1 MHRARK
7 NRSII
12 IGSLLIL
19 LLMISVGYAAFQT
32 SLTIRGTSRITSNWD
47 VRITNVTTGV
57 ATGDAENVSTPTW
70 TDLTAYMEAN
80 LYDKGS
86 AMDYDVTIS
95 NRGTFDAKLD
105 NIITTPSSNEAV
117 IITFS
122 GYTKGETLA
131 KGQDKVI
138 HVKIQYNPNYNGTA
152 EVSGTSI
159 VEFQYV
165 QDEGSNIPTETRYL
179 LTYDYGENGGTSTNA
194 ENEYLAEGTVV
205 NLSGKAA
212 TKAGYTFV
220 GWNTD
225 KNAHTALSTTT
236 MTANTTLY
244 AIFSKQLTITFDKNG
259 NTSQTN
265 ASGTAVTTQTVTRTC
280 TLWNKDAS
288 CSVTAPTMV
297 AASGFTIDGYS
308 TGATTYSDYWTH
320 NTAKNVSADATWYAQ
335 STKAGVD
342 RTITFYR
349 NGNTNFIHG
358 GTTTTGTSRAITV
371 CTTPA
376 VHNGATQAGSCS
388 ANFTMPTIT
397 APNATPTVLGWSE
410 GASNRTIVYTS
421 GQVVNNLEMTSNRS
435 LYAQTQKAPLDR
447 TITFY
452 KNGNTS
458 FTYGGTT
465 YTDNS
470 KTFTVCT
477 IAASYNGSSQG
488 GSCTANVTMP
498 TITAPDATPDVIGWS
513 TGANTRTATYT
524 SGQVVS
530 NLSMTADKSFYAQS
544 QKAAIPLTASWNA
557 NGASLSS
564 TTASSCNIAAAYNGA
579 TQGGSCTVD
588 APTITRSNYDIIGFN
603 TTAASTSNN
612 SSYNSSTGKL
622 TLTASNT
629 GNTWYAV
636 TKKTAAFTASWNANG
651 ATLSSTTAKSCYI
664 YNTAESCTVDAPT
677 ITRSNYDI
685 IGFNTSASSTS
696 NNSSYNTSTGKL
708 TLSSSNTGSTWYAI
722 TKKTAAFTASWNANG
737 ATLSSTAA
745 KSCNIYNTSD
755 SCTVDAPTIT
765 RTDYDIIGFN
775 TSASSTA
782 NNSSYNTSTKKLTLT
797 SSNTGST
804 WYAVTKKTSAFTAI
818 WNANG
823 ATLSSTTAK
832 SCNIY
837 NTDNSC
843 TVDAPTITRDGFT
856 ITGFNT
862 TAASTANNSSY
873 NTSTGKLTLSS
884 SNTGNTWYAIT
895 SKLVTL
901 TFHKNGNTSQ
911 TNASGTAVTDETVT
925 RTCTIQNSAVQCSI
939 TAPTMV
945 AADGFTI
952 NGYSTG
958 ATTYSNYWTHN
969 TAKTNISADADW
981 YAQSTKAAVNR
992 TIKFYRNSNT
1002 NFIHG
1007 GTTTTGTS
1015 RTITVCTIPATHNG
1029 TAQDTSCSADFTMP
1043 TITAPS
1049 ATPTVIGW
1057 STGSSTRTASYTS
1070 GQVVTG
1076 LTMTANRNLY
1086 AQSKSDAIDRTIT
1099 FYRNGNTNF
1108 IHGGTTTTGTS
1119 RTITVCTI
1127 ASTYN
1132 GTAQGT
1138 SCSANFTMPTIT
1150 APSATPDVIGWSDA
1164 ADNRTASYTS
1174 GQVVNSLSMSSN
1186 RSLYAQS
1193 QKASVQLTASWN
1205 ANGASLSSTSASN
1218 CTIAAAYN
1226 GASQG
1231 DSCTV
1236 DAPTITR
1243 SNYDIIGFNT
1253 SASSTANNSSY
1264 NTSTKKLTL
1273 TSSNTGSTWYAVT
1286 KKIAAYTATWNS
1298 NGATLSSTTSKSCY
1312 IYNTETT
1319 CTVDAPTITRN
1330 GYTIIGYNTSAS
1342 STTNNSNYN
1351 TSTGKLTLSA
1361 SGTWY
1366 AITKSDT
1373 ACTANWVPN
1382 GATLSFITE
1391 SSCYLYNTET
1401 TCTIDAPTITR
1412 DDFTITGFNTSA
1424 SSTTNNSSYSTS
1436 TGKLTCNPNTNSG
1449 QPWYAITKKMFTIT
1463 YAKGTGVSSISP
1475 TTTSVSKTIQNSATS
1490 VAVTLPKINP
1500 STNYGSL
1507 GWFDGDTKV
1516 GDSEGTY
1523 YATGAIALTAKAK
1536 VLPVLK
1542 SSTGSSTN
1550 VIIGSSGIDKT
1561 NVTSIV
1567 FEDSINIPN
1576 GATNWDVSAV
1586 TDSGAVMAW
1595 ATADPNDNTKYVIHV
1610 GGDGG
1615 VIANT
1620 GLGYL
1625 FDGYTNLASVT
1636 FGNNFDTTRTTG
1648 MSYMFRNCTSLTSL
1662 DLSSFDTSKVTN
1674 MSYMFSGCTSLTS
1687 LNLSTF
1693 DTSKVT
1699 NMGYMFAGNT
1709 GLTSI
1714 TFGTGWSHPT
1724 ATSNNMQYMFRN
1736 CSSLTTLNNLNYLN
1750 TSNVT
1755 NMTYM
1760 FYNCPSLTNLNVSNF
1775 DTSKVTNMSY
1785 MFAGNTG
1792 LTSITFGEGW
1802 SHPTAASNNMKA
1814 MFQDCSSLITL
1825 TNLNY
1830 LDTSNVT
1837 NMGDDYSYS
1846 GMFNGCSSLTSL
1858 DVSTFDTSNVTSMR
1872 WMFQNCSNLTSITF
1886 GTGWSHPTAASNGMG
1901 SMFAGCTSLTTLN
1914 NLNNVD
1920 TSNVTS
1926 MANMFQ
1932 NCTSLTNLNLS
1943 NFDTS
1948 NVSYMSQM
1956 FDGCSGLTGIT
1967 FGTGW
1972 GHATA
1977 TSLSMQYMFR
1987 NCTSLTSLDLSTFD
2001 TSNVTSMN
2009 NMFQNCTSLTNLNVS
2024 NFDTSNVTTMTNMF
2038 YNCSALTTLKLCTFD
2053 TLAAT
2058 AMNYMFQNTTNMQAI
2073 YVGSGWDT
2081 SGAQAVN
2088 MFTGSGVSSVT
2099 QLASCKLEAG
2109 ISVAHTATPGTI
2121 TLTVSDSQNN
2131 NITSYEYSIDGG
2143 TTWVTQTNPNI
2154 DDNIYTF
2161 TGLTYNTQYT
2171 VKVRVTDNN
2180 NNQVIRTLGITTENV
2195 SAPTFS
2201 ENVSGEVIITY
2212 PSGCSSPYSCKY
2224 QIDGGQEITVTG
2236 NETLPFATDGIVDA
2250 KVTIEGNTITSTYNL
2265 KKVDLYVSSSGNDT
2279 TGYGTQA
2286 KPYATIGK
2294 AYDSASSSR
2303 AATIHLLTN
2312 IDVVNNI
2319 TMNSSKSITID
2330 GGKVIKRAN
2339 SNVTPVIA
2347 IASGSLTLNGTKL
2360 DGNLSNYLTLTDG
2373 PLLSVTNGASSTINS
2388 NSSLELNSARG
2399 LYVNNGSSVTLNG
2412 KIEQCLSRT
2421 GINGGAIYIGTNSTV
2436 TQNVGSQITES
2447 GTNSGNGGGV
2457 YIASTGTFNTSGI
2470 IYENSAANGGGIY
2483 NNGGT
2488 VNINEGS
2495 NISYNGASAG
2505 SGGGIYSNGGTVTL
2519 NGTTNG
2525 GIIQNNTTAG
2535 SDTGG
2540 GGINMHGGTL
2550 TVNKGTITENTTVA
2564 YGGGIDST
2572 AAANININGGTISN
2586 NTVSTGM
2593 GGGVH
2598 LGTNVTGTMTN
2609 GTITANHANG
2619 TESSTG
2625 NGGGMSIQTTAN
2637 MTISGGTISNNVAN
2651 RYYGGIALL
2660 GNTTNSGELTISGG
2674 TISGNTATNYDGG
2687 GIGVEGDLTMTGG
2700 SLTSN
2705 TGRYGGA
2712 IYINNNGTFNLR
2724 GGSITNNVSRTAYN
2738 GVNYG
2743 AIYKTSGATYN
2754 VNTSG
2759 SQYCNNNGQSNINTQ
2774 CIFNTTTTIT
2784 ITSSKTT
2791 QDTQTCTHNNAS
2803 FGGYGY
2809 RYRFNITV
2817 TNGSVTSGKMCY
2829 SPDSSSTT
2837 SYCAT
2842 YRNSGLASGNAGYA
2856 CFVGTNT
2863 WDFYRANYCVYAVV
2877 NGSNNSTK
2885 TKYQC

>member
-1 MHRARK
+1 MHRARR

-12 IGSLLIL
+12 IGSLLVL
-19 LLMISVGYAAFQT
+19 LMMISVSYAAFQAR
-32 SLTIRGTSRITSNWD
+32 LTIRGTSRITSNWD

-80 LYDKGS
+80 LYDKGA

-122 GYTKGETLA
+122 GYTKGEMLP

-165 QDEGSNIPTETRYL
+165 QGEGSNIPTVTTHL
-179 LTYDYGENGGTSTNA
+179 LTYNYSENGGTSTNA
-194 ENEYLAEGTVV
+194 ENEYLPEGTVV
-205 NLSGKAA
+205 NLSGKVA

-225 KNAHTALSTTT
+225 KDAHTGLSSTTMSADT
-236 MTANTTLY
+236 ILY
-244 AIFSKQLTITFDKNG
+244 AIFSKQITITFDKNG

-265 ASGTAVTTQTVTRTC
+265 SSGTAVTTQTVTRTC

-376 VHNGATQAGSCS
+376 VHNGATQAGSCT

-397 APNATPTVLGWSE
+397 APSNTPNVLGWSE

-421 GQVVNNLEMTSNRS
+421 GEVVNNLEMTSNRS
-435 LYAQTQKAPLDR
+435 LYAQTQKE
-447 TITFY
+447 
-452 KNGNTS
+452 
-458 FTYGGTT
+458 
-465 YTDNS
+465 
-470 KTFTVCT
+470 
-477 IAASYNGSSQG
+477 
-488 GSCTANVTMP
+488 
-498 TITAPDATPDVIGWS
+498 
-513 TGANTRTATYT
+513 
-524 SGQVVS
+524 
-530 NLSMTADKSFYAQS
+530 
-544 QKAAIPLTASWNA
+544 AIPLTANWNA

-579 TQGGSCTVD
+579 TQGGSCTVDAPTITRSNYDIIGFNTTAASTSNNSSYNTSTGKLTLTTSNTGSTWYAVTKKTAAFTASWNANGATLSSTTAKSCYIYNTDNSCTVD

-664 YNTAESCTVDAPT
+664 YNTDNSCTVDAPT

-775 TSASSTA
+775 TTAASTS
-782 NNSSYNTSTKKLTLT
+782 NNSSYNTSTGKLTLT
-797 SSNTGST
+797 NSNTGST
-804 WYAVTKKTSAFTAI
+804 WYAVTKKTSAFTAS

-823 ATLSSTTAK
+823 ATLSSTAAK

-1049 ATPTVIGW
+1049 NTPTVIGW

-1086 AQSKSDAIDRTIT
+1086 AQSKSDAINRTIT

-1138 SCSANFTMPTIT
+1138 SCSASFTMPTIT

-1174 GQVVNSLSMSSN
+1174 GQTVSSLSMTAN

-1226 GASQG
+1226 GASQ
-1231 DSCTV
+1231 DSSCTV

-1253 SASSTANNSSY
+1253 TAASTTNNSSY

-1273 TSSNTGSTWYAVT
+1273 TSSNTGNTWYAVT
-1286 KKIAAYTATWNS
+1286 KKTAAYTATWNS
-1298 NGATLSSTTSKSCY
+1298 NGASLSSTTSKSCY

-1330 GYTIIGYNTSAS
+1330 GYTIIGYNTSSS

-1351 TSTGKLTLSA
+1351 TSTGKLTLSS

-1366 AITKSDT
+1366 AITMNNT
-1373 ACTANWVPN
+1373 AYTASWDDN
-1382 GATLSFITE
+1382 GATLSFMTD
-1391 SSCYLYNTET
+1391 SSCTTYNAQTS
-1401 TCTIDAPTITR
+1401 CTVDAPTITR
-1412 DDFTITGFNTSA
+1412 EGFTITGFNTT
-1424 SSTTNNSSYSTS
+1424 STATANNSSYSTS
-1436 TGKLTCNPNTNSG
+1436 TKKLTLTSSNTGNT
-1449 QPWYAITKKMFTIT
+1449 WYAITYKTFTIT

-1475 TTTSVSKTIQNSATS
+1475 TSTSVSKTIRNNASS
-1490 VAVTLPKINP
+1490 IDVTLPKINP
-1500 STNYGSL
+1500 STNYEVL

-1523 YATGAIALTAKAK
+1523 AATGAITLTAKTK

-1542 SSTGSSTN
+1542 SSTGYSSN
-1550 VIIGSSGIDKT
+1550 VLMGSSGIAKT
-1561 NVTSIV
+1561 DVTSVI
-1567 FEDSINIPN
+1567 FENSINIPQ
-1576 GATNWDVSAV
+1576 GATSWDVSAV

-1595 ATADPNDNTKYVIHV
+1595 VTADPNDNTKYVLHI

-1620 GLGYL
+1620 GASYL
-1625 FDGYTNLASVT
+1625 FNGFTNVT
-1636 FGNNFDTTRTTG
+1636 SINFGNNFDTSRTTN
-1648 MSYMFRNCTSLTSL
+1648 MSSMFQKCTSLTSL
-1662 DLSSFDTSKVTN
+1662 DLSNFDTSKVTSMSSMFDGCTGLTSIAFGDGWSHSTATSNN
-1674 MSYMFSGCTSLTS
+1674 MLQMFMNCNSLTSLDLSDFDTHNVTSMQSMFSSCSSLTGITFGDGWSHSTATNNSMQAMFGGCNSLSNIDLSDLDTSNVTKMASMFINCTSLTSLNLSNFDTSKVTSMQSMFNSCSSLTGITFGDGWSHSTAASNTMNGMFSGCSSLTSLDLSDFDTNNVTSMANMFQNCSGLTSITFGTGWSHSTATSNNMAYMFLGCTSLTS

-1693 DTSKVT
+1693 DTNNVT
-1699 NMGYMFAGNT
+1699 SMSNMFYNCS

-1714 TFGTGWSHPT
+1714 TFGDGWSHST
-1724 ATSNNMQYMFRN
+1724 ATSNNMSYMFVN
-1736 CSSLTTLNNLNYLN
+1736 CSSL
-1750 TSNVT
+1750 
-1755 NMTYM
+1755 
-1760 FYNCPSLTNLNVSNF
+1760 
-1775 DTSKVTNMSY
+1775 
-1785 MFAGNTG
+1785 
-1792 LTSITFGEGW
+1792 I
-1802 SHPTAASNNMKA
+1802 
-1814 MFQDCSSLITL
+1814 
-1825 TNLNY
+1825 
-1830 LDTSNVT
+1830 
-1837 NMGDDYSYS
+1837 
-1846 GMFNGCSSLTSL
+1846 SL
-1858 DVSTFDTSNVTSMR
+1858 DLSSFDTSNVTDMSH
-1872 WMFQNCSNLTSITF
+1872 MFYKCSNLTS
-1886 GTGWSHPTAASNGMG
+1886 
-1901 SMFAGCTSLTTLN
+1901 
-1914 NLNNVD
+1914 
-1920 TSNVTS
+1920 
-1926 MANMFQ
+1926 
-1932 NCTSLTNLNLS
+1932 
-1943 NFDTS
+1943 
-1948 NVSYMSQM
+1948 
-1956 FDGCSGLTGIT
+1956 
-1967 FGTGW
+1967 
-1972 GHATA
+1972 
-1977 TSLSMQYMFR
+1977 
-1987 NCTSLTSLDLSTFD
+1987 
-2001 TSNVTSMN
+2001 
-2009 NMFQNCTSLTNLNVS
+2009 LNVS
-2024 NFDTSNVTTMTNMF
+2024 NFYTSNVTDMSNMF
-2038 YNCSALTTLKLCTFD
+2038 YNCANLTTLKLCSFNT
-2053 TLAAT
+2053 T
-2058 AMNYMFQNTTNMQAI
+2058 AVTNMNWMFQNTTNMQAI
-2073 YVGSGWDT
+2073 FVGTGWDASNATT
-2081 SGAQAVN
+2081 SS
-2088 MFTGSGVSSVT
+2088 MFSGSGVSAVT
-2099 QLASCKLEAG
+2099 QLASCKLDIG
-2109 ISVAHTATPGTI
+2109 ISVASATTPSTI

-2131 NITSYEYSIDGG
+2131 NITNYEYSIDGG
-2143 TTWVTQTNPNI
+2143 TTWYTQTNPNI
-2154 DDNIYTF
+2154 GANIYTF
-2161 TGLTYNTQYT
+2161 TGLTMNTQYT
-2171 VKVRVTDNN
+2171 LKVRVTDSD
-2180 NNQVIRTLGITTENV
+2180 NNQTVKTLNVRTDNIA
-2195 SAPTFS
+2195 APTFS

-2212 PSGCSSPYSCKY
+2212 PSGCSSPYVCSYK
-2224 QIDGGQEITVTG
+2224 IEDGNEITVTG
-2236 NETLPFATDGIVDA
+2236 NQTLPFATDGIVDA
-2250 KVTIEGNTITSTYNL
+2250 KVTVDTNTVTSTYNL
-2265 KKVDLYVSSSGNDT
+2265 RKVDLYVSSSGNDT

-2294 AYDSASSSR
+2294 AYESASSSR
-2303 AATIHLLTN
+2303 AATIHIMTN
-2312 IDVVNNI
+2312 INVANNI
-2319 TMNSSKSITID
+2319 SMTQNKNITID
-2330 GGKVIKRAN
+2330 ATTSYRTIKRAN
-2339 SNVTPVIA
+2339 SNVTPVILVT
-2347 IASGSLTLNGTKL
+2347 SGSINL
-2360 DGNLSNYLTLTDG
+2360 DGVIIDGSQYLTLTDG
-2373 PLLSVTNGASSTINS
+2373 PLLSVAGQGTTATIGSGSRLSSG
-2388 NSSLELNSARG
+2388 SARG
-2399 LYVNNGSSVTLNG
+2399 LYVNNGASATLNG
-2412 KIEQCLSRT
+2412 TIELCNAPSGT
-2421 GINGGAIYIGTNSTV
+2421 DGGGIYIGANSTV

-2674 TISGNTATNYDGG
+2674 TISGNTATNFDGG

-2817 TNGSVTSGKMCY
+2817 TNGSVTGGKMCY
-2829 SPDSSSTT
+2829 APDSSSTT

-2842 YRNSGLASGNAGYA
+2842 YRNSGLSSGNAGYA

-2863 WDFYRANYCVYAVV
+2863 WDFYRANYCVYAIV
-2877 NGSNNSTK
+2877 NASNNATK